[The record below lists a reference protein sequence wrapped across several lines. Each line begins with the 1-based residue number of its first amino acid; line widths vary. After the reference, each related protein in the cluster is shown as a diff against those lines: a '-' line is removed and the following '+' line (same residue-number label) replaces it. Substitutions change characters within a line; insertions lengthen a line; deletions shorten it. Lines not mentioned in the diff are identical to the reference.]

1 MAGLMKPRRRPA
13 YWPASAISAAQIGAL
28 ALVPPRLW
36 TVSPVPLLKTT
47 ATPVRSLASA
57 DTSGTPRAAP
67 VPGTPAWQ
75 AGRANNW
82 LNPPPEAWKDPPWF
96 RGFPDARPQAVSL
109 IQAPVAWLA
118 VRLVPPAPR
127 TSGSEASSR
136 TPLTG
141 AAGEVPVRAEERSH

>member
-28 ALVPPRLW
+28 ALVPPWLW

-57 DTSGTPRAAP
+57 DTSGTPRAAA

-75 AGRANNW
+75 AGRGNNR
-82 LNPPPEAWKDPPWF
+82 LHPAPDGREGPPL
-96 RGFPDARPQAVSL
+96 FPGVSGG
-109 IQAPVAWLA
+109 QAP
-118 VRLVPPAPR
+118 
-127 TSGSEASSR
+127 G
-136 TPLTG
+136 
-141 AAGEVPVRAEERSH
+141 